1 MNENRS
7 GGRVRRLWIAA
18 LFVLAA
24 CSGPPAEPPLQGA
37 RLGGP
42 FTLVDQNGRTVKDSD
57 FAGRYRLIYFGYS
70 FCPDI
75 CPTDLQILGRA
86 LKRFEEEAPQRAA
99 RVQPIF
105 ITVDP
110 ARDTPDVLKSYVAN
124 FHPRLIGLTGSKE
137 QIGQVMRAYGVSAT
151 VPEGAG
157 PDYLVDHSQ
166 VVALFG
172 PKGEPIV
179 LMPEDQGVAAVAE
192 ALDQWVK

>member
-1 MNENRS
+1 MNDNRS
-7 GGRVRRLWIAA
+7 SGILRRLCVAA
-18 LFVLAA
+18 LLGLAA
-24 CSGPPAEPPLQGA
+24 CSGPAAPPPLQGA

-42 FTLVDQNGRTVKDSD
+42 FSLVDQNGRAVKDSD

-70 FCPDI
+70 FCPDV
-75 CPTDLQILGRA
+75 CPTDLQVIGRA

-137 QIGQVMRAYGVSAT
+137 QIAEIMRAYGVSAM
-151 VPEGAG
+151 VPEGAD

-166 VVALFG
+166 FAVLFG
-172 PKGEPIV
+172 PQGEPIA

>member
-1 MNENRS
+1 MNDNGASRIL
-7 GGRVRRLWIAA
+7 RRLCAAA
-18 LFVLAA
+18 LLALAA
-24 CSGPPAEPPLQGA
+24 CSGPPVQPPLQGA

-42 FTLVDQNGRTVKDSD
+42 FTLVDQNGRTVRDSD

-70 FCPDI
+70 FCPDV
-75 CPTDLQILGRA
+75 CPTDLQVIGRA
-86 LKRFEEEAPQRAA
+86 LKRFEEEEPQRAA

-105 ITVDP
+105 VTVDP
-110 ARDTPDVLKSYVAN
+110 ARDTPEVLKSYVTN

-137 QIGQVMRAYGVSAT
+137 QIAQVMRAYGVSAM
-151 VPEGAG
+151 VPEGVG

-166 VVALFG
+166 LAVLFG
-172 PKGEPIV
+172 PKGEPIA